1 MNKENYNERLSLIKE
16 KIDYLI
22 IMNIEFKNYKNIVDS
37 LEKDIE
43 KKYKE
48 IIDIYTSPL
57 LELMID
63 NLYKNSLYRLKLI
76 ECDFLPYNDYLNT
89 CLLVKNISISI
100 DKNDLS
106 EKELNELID
115 NIINILNTSSKL
127 DNNTLNM
134 IYSVCYKLMQ
144 LEINKTSTSR
154 IIEYSKNNIGLRNY
168 LKDRLEKDILTSDK
182 VSPNECDIAYECT
195 SSLDDKIIKEE
206 IVMDTTSDNIKDEV
220 MAELKGF
227 LEKIGSNNLEM
238 EKLSNTRKK
247 NNPVAVTIA
256 TYTSILA
263 VAFTV
268 VKVAHDNSTTHEYLT
283 TKTTI
288 TSTDSVESK
297 KYMPEIKNGYQ
308 ELVVESFPWSDLGN
322 GTAVKKVISY
332 DVTASDVNKD
342 NYEDSDLSNY
352 KKETSVRKSASEN
365 FNINFN
371 GDVERSFVTLT
382 QDLTNEQTRFDGL
395 TFYIYMFL
403 GSLCGIFTLLLAGG
417 LYENASG
424 EYIKDLIHEA
434 HRRIKNGE
442 ISASEQEKINK
453 YTKKYLKLMKE
464 NEEVKNRFMEL
475 YNKYLEILDLDELK
489 KEYNR
494 IIK

>member
-1 MNKENYNERLSLIKE
+1 MNKENFEERLNLDKE
-16 KIDYLI
+16 KIEYLSI
-22 IMNIEFKNYKNIVDS
+22 INIDTEEYIS
-37 LEKDIE
+37 RIEALEKDIE

-48 IIDIYTSPL
+48 IIDTYTSPL

-63 NLYKNSLYRLKLI
+63 NLYKNALYRLKFI
-76 ECDFLPYNDYLNT
+76 ECDFLPYDDYLNT

-115 NIINILNTSSKL
+115 NIVNILNTSSKL
-127 DNNTLNM
+127 DSSTLNM

-168 LKDRLEKDILTSDK
+168 LKDRLEKDVLTSDK

-206 IVMDTTSDNIKDEV
+206 IVMDVTSDNIKDEV

-227 LEKIGSNNLEM
+227 LEKIESNNLEM
-238 EKLSNTRKK
+238 EKLSNTKKK
-247 NNPVAVTIA
+247 NNPVAVTIV
-256 TYTSILA
+256 TYSSILA
-263 VAFTV
+263 VSFAV

-288 TSTDSVESK
+288 TSTDSFESK

-342 NYEDSDLSNY
+342 NYEDIDLSNY

-371 GDVERSFVTLT
+371 GDVERNFVTLT
-382 QDLTNEQTRFDGL
+382 QDLTNERTRFDGL

-442 ISASEQEKINK
+442 MSASEQERINK

>member
-1 MNKENYNERLSLIKE
+1 MNKENFEERLNLDKE
-16 KIDYLI
+16 KIEYLSI
-22 IMNIEFKNYKNIVDS
+22 INIDTEEYIS
-37 LEKDIE
+37 RIEALEKDIE

-48 IIDIYTSPL
+48 IIDTYTSPL

-63 NLYKNSLYRLKLI
+63 NLYKNALYRLKFI
-76 ECDFLPYNDYLNT
+76 ECDFLPYDDYLNT

-100 DKNDLS
+100 DNNDLS
-106 EKELNELID
+106 EKELIELID

-127 DNNTLNM
+127 DSSTLNM

-168 LKDRLEKDILTSDK
+168 LKDRLEKDVLTSDK
-182 VSPNECDIAYECT
+182 ISPNECDIAYECT

-206 IVMDTTSDNIKDEV
+206 IVMDVTSDNIKDEV

-227 LEKIGSNNLEM
+227 LEKIESNNLEM

-247 NNPVAVTIA
+247 NNPVAVTIV
-256 TYTSILA
+256 TYSSILA
-263 VAFTV
+263 VSFAV

-288 TSTDSVESK
+288 TSTDSFESK

-371 GDVERSFVTLT
+371 GDVERNFVTLT

-442 ISASEQEKINK
+442 MSASEQERINK

>member
-1 MNKENYNERLSLIKE
+1 MNKENFEERLSLIKE

-48 IIDIYTSPL
+48 IIDTYTSPL

-63 NLYKNSLYRLKLI
+63 NLYKNALYRLKFI

-127 DNNTLNM
+127 DNSTLNM

-168 LKDRLEKDILTSDK
+168 LKDRLEKDVLTSDK

-206 IVMDTTSDNIKDEV
+206 IVMDVTSDNIKDEV

-256 TYTSILA
+256 TCASILA
-263 VAFTV
+263 VALTV
-268 VKVAHDNSTTHEYLT
+268 VKVAHDHSVSHEYLT
-283 TKTTI
+283 NKTTFI
-288 TSTDSVESK
+288 SETTTQED
-297 KYMPEIKNGYQ
+297 KYMPKIDNGYQ
-308 ELVVESFPWSDLGN
+308 ELVVESYPWKNLKNGN
-322 GTAVKKVISY
+322 VVKKEISY
-332 DVTASDVNKD
+332 DVTGSGINED
-342 NYEDSDLSNY
+342 NYEDANLADF
-352 KKETSVRKSASEN
+352 EQTVSERQSSSSSYNVN
-365 FNINFN
+365 FNN
-371 GDVERSFVTLT
+371 GILRKFVTLT
-382 QDLTNEQTRFDGL
+382 QDSSNEKTRFDGL

-403 GSLCGIFTLLLAGG
+403 GSMSGIFGLLVAGSI
-417 LYENASG
+417 YECVTK
-424 EYIKDLIHEA
+424 EYILDSVKETY
-434 HRRIKNGE
+434 RRIKNGE
-442 ISASEQEKINK
+442 VTLEEEERVEK
-453 YTKKYLKLMKE
+453 YSKKYLKLIEE
-464 NEEVKNRFMEL
+464 NEEIKKRFMEK
-475 YNKYLEILDLDELK
+475 YNKYCEIVNLDELK
-489 KEYNR
+489 EEYNR
-494 IIK
+494 VIK

>member
-1 MNKENYNERLSLIKE
+1 MNKENFEERLNLDKE
-16 KIDYLI
+16 KIEYLSI
-22 IMNIEFKNYKNIVDS
+22 INIDTEEYIS
-37 LEKDIE
+37 RIETLEKDIE

-48 IIDIYTSPL
+48 IIDTYTSPL

-63 NLYKNSLYRLKLI
+63 NLYKNALYRLKFI
-76 ECDFLPYNDYLNT
+76 ECDFLPYDDYLNT
-89 CLLVKNISISI
+89 CLLVKNISISVN
-100 DKNDLS
+100 KNDLS

-127 DNNTLNM
+127 DSSTLNM

-168 LKDRLEKDILTSDK
+168 LKDRLKKDVLTSDK

-195 SSLDDKIIKEE
+195 LSLDDKIIKEE
-206 IVMDTTSDNIKDEV
+206 IVMDVTSDNIKDEV

-227 LEKIGSNNLEM
+227 LGKIESNNLEM
-238 EKLSNTRKK
+238 EKLSNTKKK
-247 NNPVAVTIA
+247 NNPVAVTIV

-263 VAFTV
+263 VAFAV

-288 TSTDSVESK
+288 TSTDSFESK

-371 GDVERSFVTLT
+371 GDVERNFVTLT

-442 ISASEQEKINK
+442 MSVSEQERINK